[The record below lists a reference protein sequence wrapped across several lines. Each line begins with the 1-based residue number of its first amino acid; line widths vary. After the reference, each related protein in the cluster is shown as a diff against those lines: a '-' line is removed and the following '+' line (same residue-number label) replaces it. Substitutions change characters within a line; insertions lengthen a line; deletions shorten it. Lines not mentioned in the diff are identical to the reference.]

1 MEGLKRLVL
10 EIHRRSVWQVLGAY
24 LILTWL
30 VFETFEVLSV
40 AIGLPEWVEPTA
52 GVILIVGLPAVLA
65 TASIQRKRPDEPAAT
80 SAAGAAGDGPEPQ
93 PVVRTE
99 GLPSMEDAAVAH
111 AKILER
117 RQLKKPRELRDLL
130 TWQNTLVGGFAAF
143 GLLALVT
150 VGYMLMRSYGIG
162 PAGTLVAQGTLA
174 EAERVILADFD
185 SPPELNEL
193 AQVITEGFRV
203 DLSQS
208 PVVRMY
214 DQRYVSAA
222 LVRMEETADARL
234 DIPLAREVAQREA
247 VRAVIGGD
255 IYSVGSK
262 YVLTARLVA
271 AEDGALLVS
280 RRVTARDEAGIVQAV
295 DELSKKMRERIGE
308 PLNSIYMAQPLEKVT
323 TGNLE
328 ALRKYTQAVH
338 AIDIEGDPDRG
349 IRLLEEAVEL
359 DPSFAMS
366 WRKLGVALGNRSE
379 ERARAVEALQ
389 ATMEH
394 RDRLTPR
401 ERFLA
406 TAAYY
411 SNVEGDHAAS
421 IAQYDS
427 LLQLNPEDDW
437 ALNNSGN
444 IYLQLRDYP
453 RAEDFFVRALAVDS
467 FQVIPFMNL
476 VLALANQNEQEA
488 ADKKFGEFAMWLAPD
503 PSLQEHVAYLPT
515 AEGDFGRTAARLRAL
530 HEDYPSSLFWKA
542 QTSYGLAAV
551 AATQGKLSESEQH
564 FRDAMDT
571 DIRRG
576 LPQQAVVKATRL
588 AELDLWVR
596 QDIAAAIRTLEAVL
610 AEYPMEDMSPLDRPS
625 LQVAQIYAA
634 AGRVP
639 QAKAMLAQFEADVD
653 PAVRGPDERV
663 AMARLEGAIAIA
675 EGRGQDAVTAT
686 EESDQGFC
694 NVCALPQLARAQETA
709 GDIESAIATYEQYL
723 NTPYLWRVRDSDGA
737 HLGPTYERLARLYEQ
752 QGDTANAA
760 RNYREFV
767 SLWAAADEE
776 LQGRVA
782 AARQRM
788 EALQ

>member
-65 TASIQRKRPDEPAAT
+65 TASIQRKRPEEPVAA
-80 SAAGAAGDGPEPQ
+80 SGVGAAGTGPEPQ
-93 PVVRTE
+93 PVAQTDA
-99 GLPSMEDAAVAH
+99 LPSMEEAAAAH
-111 AKILER
+111 ARILER
-117 RQLKKPRELRDLL
+117 RQPKKPRELRDLL

-143 GLLALVT
+143 GILALVT

-162 PAGTLVAQGTLA
+162 PAGTLVAQGTLI

-208 PVVRMY
+208 PVVRLH

-280 RRVTARDEAGIVQAV
+280 RRVTARDEAGMVQAV
-295 DELSKKMRERIGE
+295 DDLSKKMRERIGE
-308 PLNSIYMAQPLEKVT
+308 PLNSIYLAEPLEKVT

-338 AIDIEGDPDRG
+338 AIDFEGDPDRG

-359 DPSFAMS
+359 DASFAMA

-406 TAAYY
+406 TAAFY

-453 RAEDFFVRALAVDS
+453 RAEEFFVRALAVDS

-476 VLALANQNEQEA
+476 VLALANQNEHEA
-488 ADKKFGEFAMWLAPD
+488 ADQKYGEFAMWLAPD
-503 PSLQEHVAYLPT
+503 PRLQEHTSYLP
-515 AEGDFGRTAARLRAL
+515 AAKGDYARAAARLRAL

-542 QTSYGLAAV
+542 QTSYGLAAM
-551 AATQGKLSESEQH
+551 AATQGKLSEAEQH

-571 DIRRG
+571 DVRRG
-576 LPQQAVVKATRL
+576 LPQQAVAKAARL
-588 AELDLWVR
+588 AELDLYVR
-596 QDIAAAIRTLEAVL
+596 QDRGAAIRTLEAVL
-610 AEYPMEDMSPLDRPS
+610 AEHPMEDMSALDRPS

-634 AGRVP
+634 AGQVSR
-639 QAKAMLAQFEADVD
+639 AKALLAQFEADVD
-653 PAVRGPDERV
+653 EAVRGPDERA

-675 EGRGQDAVTAT
+675 EGRGQDAVAAT
-686 EESDQGFC
+686 RQSDQGFC
-694 NVCALPQLARAQETA
+694 NVCALPQLALAQEAA
-709 GDIESAIATYEQYL
+709 GDVESAIATYQQYL
-723 NTPYLWRVRDSDGA
+723 DTPYLWRVRDADGS
-737 HLGPTYERLARLYEQ
+737 HLGPTYEHLARLYEQ
-752 QGDTANAA
+752 QGDTANAVS
-760 RNYREFV
+760 NYRAFV
-767 SLWAAADEE
+767 NLWADADEE
-776 LQGRVA
+776 LQRRVA

-788 EALQ
+788 ETLQ